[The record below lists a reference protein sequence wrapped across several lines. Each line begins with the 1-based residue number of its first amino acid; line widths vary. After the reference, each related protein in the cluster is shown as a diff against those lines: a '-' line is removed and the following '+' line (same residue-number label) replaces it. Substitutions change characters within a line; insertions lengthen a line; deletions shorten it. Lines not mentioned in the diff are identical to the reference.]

1 VRPFAERKPGGAQP
15 QLVSSVNEQAYPF
28 VFSADSPMVAV
39 YRTLERVRET
49 PTTVLIEGESGTGK
63 DGLVQWLHYNSP
75 RKDGPC
81 IKIDFASLPEELV
94 ESELFGY
101 ERGAFTG
108 AVSSKLGKLDLAQ
121 GGTAILDEIA
131 NVDLTVQAKLLN
143 VVEAKQFYRLGGIR
157 FVELDARIVALSSV
171 PLAQAVER
179 HIFRQDLFFRLNLI
193 TIRVPPLRERR
204 NEIFPLAQHLLAQLG
219 RKYKVHSTLH
229 AGCNAIFSEYSFPGN
244 IRELRNAMERAL
256 LMAPGN
262 EITPEA
268 LPASWFTSRP
278 SSAKLPSL
286 EEMEKNY
293 IAEVL
298 RQTRGRK
305 VKAAKILGI
314 SRKTLLEKRKKYGIE

>member
-1 VRPFAERKPGGAQP
+1 M
-15 QLVSSVNEQAYPF
+15 SSANEHAYPL
-28 VFSADSPMVAV
+28 VFSADSPMLAV

-49 PTTVLIEGESGTGK
+49 PTTVLVEGESGTGK
-63 DGLVQWLHYNSP
+63 DGLAQWLHYASP

-81 IKIDFASLPEELV
+81 IKIDFSSLPEELV
-94 ESELFGY
+94 ESELFGH

-121 GGTAILDEIA
+121 GGMAILDEIA
-131 NVDLTVQAKLLN
+131 NADMTVQAKLLN
-143 VVEAKQFYRLGGIR
+143 VVEAKQFYRLGGTKSI
-157 FVELDARIVALSSV
+157 ELDARIVALSSV

-204 NEIFPLAQHLLAQLG
+204 NEIFGLAQFLLSQLG
-219 RKYKVHSTLH
+219 RKYKVSCTLH
-229 AGCNAIFSEYSFPGN
+229 AECNAIFTEYNFPGN
-244 IRELRNAMERAL
+244 IRELRNALERAL
-256 LMAPGN
+256 LMSSGS
-262 EITPEA
+262 EITPDA
-268 LPASWFTSRP
+268 LPASWFTSKQNT
-278 SSAKLPSL
+278 SKLPSL
-286 EEMEKNY
+286 EEMEKSH

-314 SRKTLLEKRKKYGIE
+314 SRKTLLEKRKKYGLE